1 MRWEP
6 RSLPSTV
13 QKFWERADLEGSRAD
28 GRELLTKSWV
38 RLLEFRRL
46 RLAS

>member
-6 RSLPSTV
+6 KSLPSTV
-13 QKFWERADLEGSRAD
+13 PKFWERADLEDSRAD
-28 GRELLTKSWV
+28 ERELLTKSWV